1 MIIRASI
8 LISFILTAFTGFS
21 QQVSA
26 VYKINDLVKRIDNG
40 SDTIYVVN
48 FWATWCK
55 PCVQELPEFEQFA
68 KEHASEKVKVLLVC
82 LDFKEELTKRVNP
95 FLKKNAFKAECVL
108 LDEVNGN
115 DFIDKI
121 DKRWTGA
128 IPATFITTNNRKQ
141 TRFQEK
147 KLAKSDLETL
157 VQDIRKER

>member
-1 MIIRASI
+1 MTIRISSI
-8 LISFILTAFTGFS
+8 LSFLLIGFVAFS

-26 VYKINDLVKRIDNG
+26 VYKIDDLLKRIDNG

-55 PCVQELPEFEQFA
+55 PCVQELPEFEAFSKAHA
-68 KEHASEKVKVLLVC
+68 KEKVKVLLVS
-82 LDFKEELTKRVNP
+82 LDFKEEKNKKVNP
-95 FLKKNAFKAECVL
+95 FLQKNNYKTECVL

-128 IPATFITTNNRKQ
+128 RPATFITLKKRTQ
-141 TRFQEK
+141 TFFEEK
-147 KLAKSDLETL
+147 KIHQAELEAVL
-157 VQDIRKER
+157 KGFQGR

>member
-8 LISFILTAFTGFS
+8 LISFILAAFTS
-21 QQVSA
+21 NAQQVSA
-26 VYKINDLVKRIDNG
+26 VYKISDLVKRIDNG

-68 KEHASEKVKVLLVC
+68 KEQASEKIKVLLVC
-82 LDFKEELTKRVNP
+82 LDFKEELAKRVNP
-95 FLKKNAFKAECVL
+95 FLKKNEFKTECVL

-128 IPATFITTNNRKQ
+128 IPATFITVSNRKQ

-147 KLAKSDLETL
+147 KLSKLDLETL
-157 VQDIRKER
+157 VREIQKNR